1 MNASSSTSTTP
12 APQHLQALERAN
24 EIRLARAAV
33 KRRVATGD
41 LPAAQVVLTCPP
53 EVEGMPVS
61 DLLMSQHRWGR
72 TRCRKLLAAVP
83 LSETK
88 RLGSM
93 TERQKRALA
102 ELLSDGAA
110 PVAVCPTPPPAPR
123 PAARELSLVGA

>member
-1 MNASSSTSTTP
+1 MNASAPTTP

-41 LPAAQVVLTCPP
+41 LPAAQVVLSCPP
-53 EVEGMPVS
+53 EVEGMAVS

-83 LSETK
+83 LSENK
-88 RLGSM
+88 RLGAM
-93 TERQKRALA
+93 TERQRHALA
-102 ELLSDGAA
+102 EMLLDGAT
-110 PVAVCPTPPPAPR
+110 PVATARRAP
-123 PAARELSLVGA
+123 ARELSLAGAI

>member
-1 MNASSSTSTTP
+1 MNASASTTP

-41 LPAAQVVLTCPP
+41 LSAAEVVLICPP

-83 LSETK
+83 LTA
-88 RLGSM
+88 R
-93 TERQKRALA
+93 R
-102 ELLSDGAA
+102 AA
-110 PVAVCPTPPPAPR
+110 PPR
-123 PAARELSLVGA
+123 CA